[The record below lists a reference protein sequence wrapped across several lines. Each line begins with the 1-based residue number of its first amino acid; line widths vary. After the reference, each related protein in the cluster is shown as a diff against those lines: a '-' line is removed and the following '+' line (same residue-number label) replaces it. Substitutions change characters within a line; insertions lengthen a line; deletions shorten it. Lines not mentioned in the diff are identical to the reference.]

1 MSVDFGGVTFDI
13 VRGYPQPLKTRN
25 ETWEVPGLDGVG
37 AQTLG
42 QGNARTQM
50 TGVAYLFDNGDFAA
64 NNAAA
69 DALILAA
76 AALQGTLIA
85 NFTDSFGTEYY
96 NFFVE
101 EMDCSGKDLKKAC
114 IYQGDPNAVRVA
126 LAWRGTST

>member
-69 DALILAA
+69 DGSTPLHVACLAGHVRPEHHSA
-76 AALQGTLIA
+76 RERKRARERKQEREKEKAKERAMG
-85 NFTDSFGTEYY
+85 G
-96 NFFVE
+96 
-101 EMDCSGKDLKKAC
+101 EMRRPIEIEATPD
-114 IYQGDPNAVRVA
+114 
-126 LAWRGTST
+126 